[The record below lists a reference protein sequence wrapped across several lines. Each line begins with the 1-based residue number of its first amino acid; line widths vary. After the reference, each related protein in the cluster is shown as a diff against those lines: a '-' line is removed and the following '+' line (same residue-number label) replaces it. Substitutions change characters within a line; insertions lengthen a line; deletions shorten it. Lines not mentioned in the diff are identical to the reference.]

1 MGKKDGGEPDDW
13 LLYAHHRARLTDAI
27 LSSLPPSPSPGEARL
42 CLLGA
47 GACNDVD
54 LSALAQRFREIHL
67 VDLDEAAL
75 ARAVARQTP
84 DVRARLRRHAPVDLS
99 GLTPHLGGWKK
110 RPPTFGQ
117 TEAAAAAG
125 RAAVLARLPGPFD
138 VVASTCVLTQ
148 MSFHLTDV
156 LGDDH
161 LMIGPIRQALIV
173 AHLGSLLGLVAPGG
187 GALFACDLVSSS
199 FYPLD
204 DLPPGRDLRAVM
216 ADVVDSE
223 TFYLAANPTLIRRL
237 LRRDDTLR
245 GLAEEPQL
253 LDPWLWTGP
262 RERTYLVYALRLR
275 RAASVAGAGT
285 G

>member
-1 MGKKDGGEPDDW
+1 MGKKDGGGPDDW
-13 LLYAHHRARLTDAI
+13 LLYADHRARLTEAI
-27 LSSLPPSPSPGEARL
+27 LSSPSSTTSGEDRL

-54 LSALAQRFREIHL
+54 LSALAARFREIHL
-67 VDLDEAAL
+67 VDIDEAAL

-84 DVRARLRRHAPVDLS
+84 EVRARLRRHAPVDLS
-99 GLTPHLGGWKK
+99 GLTPHLGGWRKG
-110 RPPTFGQ
+110 PPTFGQ
-117 TEAAAAAG
+117 VEAAAAAG
-125 RAAVLARLPGPFD
+125 RDAVLARLPGPFD

-204 DLPPGRDLRAVM
+204 DLPVDCTPRDLRAVM

-237 LRRDDTLR
+237 LRRDDALR
-245 GLAEEPQL
+245 GLADEPQL

-275 RAASVAGAGT
+275 RAAAAAGAG
-285 G
+285 